1 MVVLHPPQD
10 AHDNVVGPLGTM
22 SLNVEIAPE
31 LWRELTADGPTSV
44 GLGQVLSGDVEW
56 LAVAVWREFHRGD
69 VATSLAIEETVSQ
82 LCGAIVGDRQSNQS
96 LSTRRLTQCA
106 EYLDDHL
113 VPPPGLAEIARV
125 VGVHPMHLAKLFRRR
140 FGYSLGEFVRRRRVA
155 WACGQLGDSGATV
168 ASIALAAGFAD
179 HAHFTRTFRRITGC
193 TPSWYRDHLA

>member
-10 AHDNVVGPLGTM
+10 AHDNLVGPRGTM

-31 LWRELTADGPTSV
+31 LWRELSRGGPQSV
-44 GLGQVLSGDVEW
+44 DLGQVLSGDIEW
-56 LAVAVWREFHRGD
+56 FAVAVWREFHRED
-69 VATSLAIEETVSQ
+69 VAASLAIEETVSQ
-82 LCGAIVGDRQSNQS
+82 LCVAIMGDHKSKQL

-113 VPPPGLAEIARV
+113 VPPPRLAEVARV
-125 VGVHPMHLAKLFRRR
+125 AGVHPMYLAKLFRRR

-155 WACGQLGDSGATV
+155 WACGQLGNSDATV
-168 ASIALAAGFAD
+168 ASIAVAAGFAD